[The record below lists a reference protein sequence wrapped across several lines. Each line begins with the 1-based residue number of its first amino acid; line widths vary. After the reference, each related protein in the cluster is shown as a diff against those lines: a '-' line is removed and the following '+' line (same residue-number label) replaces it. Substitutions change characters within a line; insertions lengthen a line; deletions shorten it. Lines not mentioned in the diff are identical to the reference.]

1 MSGTAWRWS
10 RAMTVQKPR
19 RNPRTKRCCR
29 TGIIV
34 WQKNGVSA
42 FFQFLTCSLLPLW
55 RYKQACGLAFC
66 LHSIELP
73 GPIFKIP
80 LFLSSSDLLARLW
93 ATAGTE
99 RLQEVKHCGKGLKL
113 LFGLHSELRCQD
125 CWVSVLTGLQLEH
138 QSSIPDKAAY
148 FSSRRQAGPGTHPA
162 SYRLASFFSSQTKL
176 PGLEVKHSPASS
188 AEVKECVELYPT
200 FPYCIQDFYL
210 WLA

>member
-19 RNPRTKRCCR
+19 RNPQTRWCCR

-42 FFQFLTCSLLPLW
+42 FFQFLTCSLLPPW
-55 RYKQACGLAFC
+55 RYERACGLAFC

-73 GPIFKIP
+73 GPILKIP
-80 LFLSSSDLLARLW
+80 LFVSSDLLARLW

-113 LFGLHSELRCQD
+113 LFSLHSELRCQD
-125 CWVSVLTGLQLEH
+125 CWVSVLTRLQLEH

-148 FSSRRQAGPGTHPA
+148 FSSRRQTGPGTHPA
-162 SYRLASFFSSQTKL
+162 SYRLATVFFLADKATGAWSQAFT
-176 PGLEVKHSPASS
+176 
-188 AEVKECVELYPT
+188 
-200 FPYCIQDFYL
+200 CIKCRG
-210 WLA
+210 